1 MTVYL
6 RPKLKTVY
14 LRSKLKNIASHCRG
28 GRSFLVSA
36 LAAFTG
42 FLLLS
47 LALNIQA
54 DNLADDDEVYLSR
67 DDFLAKSF
75 AGVDGDS
82 PQAFKSKTFWLN
94 KNIKTSLL
102 EEFDYRFSS
111 LRARYWQKGE
121 RTAWILEEVGK
132 DRPITFGLVVDQQ
145 KVYSVDVL
153 VYRESRGGEI
163 RYPFFTKQF
172 ESASLL
178 NPPKSLF
185 NNDVSSK
192 SNGSPKLDVSIDGIT
207 GATLSVRASKK
218 VVKVALLF
226 DQLRR
231 AKEQAR

>member
-6 RPKLKTVY
+6 KY
-14 LRSKLKNIASHCRG
+14 KLKNIAFHCHG
-28 GRSFLVSA
+28 GRSLLVSA
-36 LAAFTG
+36 LAALTG

-54 DNLADDDEVYLSR
+54 DNLADDEVFLSR

-75 AGVDGDS
+75 ADVGVGDAS
-82 PQAFKSKTFWLN
+82 QEFKSKTLWLN
-94 KNIKTSLL
+94 KEIKTSLR

-111 LRARYWQKGE
+111 LRVRYWQKGE

-132 DRPITFGLVVDQQ
+132 DRPITFGLVVDEQ
-145 KVYSVDVL
+145 KIYSMDVL
-153 VYRESRGGEI
+153 VYRESRGGEV

-172 ESASLL
+172 NNASLL
-178 NPPKSLF
+178 NPPAKLF
-185 NNDVSSK
+185 NDDIGSK
-192 SNGSPKLDVSIDGIT
+192 SNHSPKLNVNIDGIT

-218 VVKVALLF
+218 VAKVALLF

-231 AKEQAR
+231 AKKPAR